1 MNEYARELGKV
12 LRSFDTGRMRK
23 FVQKHKDM
31 YSKEAMSCFENNND
45 SWLLGAMAKMVMNR
59 TDMSATDRNI
69 AMAILDAMGWD
80 YETD

>member
-12 LRSFDTGRMRK
+12 CDPSTQEGCVNLSK
-23 FVQKHKDM
+23 KHKDM
-31 YSKEAMSCFENNND
+31 YSKEAMFCFENNND
-45 SWLLGAMAKMVMNR
+45 SWLLGAMTKMVMNR

-80 YETD
+80 YEIN